1 MTYRRNEWSQAETE
15 LLADLLKRPGISV
28 DQIARTLGKPPRA
41 ITTKMERMGFRFN
54 RPPSWTPD
62 RIKRLEELWRAGLT
76 ASQIATRLG
85 GITRNAVIGKLHRL
99 NLADKA
105 PREKPKAGRTASHQK
120 TKRRRTRKM
129 MKPNPLLAL
138 MALPL
143 PEEPKDEIA
152 RTTIVDRER
161 DQCAWVIGEPR
172 ELKCCGAPIIP
183 GLKSP
188 YCLDHARRAYSLPT
202 VERREFILP
211 DIQEAIARKQAR
223 QAGEMK
229 DAEPEKEAA

>member
-1 MTYRRNEWSQAETE
+1 MATDTWVDEARVEFLKQLWADGHSASICAE
-15 LLADLLKRPGISV
+15 
-28 DQIARTLGKPPRA
+28 
-41 ITTKMERMGFRFN
+41 
-54 RPPSWTPD
+54 
-62 RIKRLEELWRAGLT
+62 RIKRRFGCCI
-76 ASQIATRLG
+76 S
-85 GITRNAVIGKLHRL
+85 RNAVISKIHRL
-99 NLADKA
+99 GL
-105 PREKPKAGRTASHQK
+105 AGRATWPQHEA
-120 TKRRRTRKM
+120 TKRAVNRRRKKAA
-129 MKPNPLLAL
+129 KPVRFAVKKSPLAELL
-138 MALPL
+138 GLPL

-223 QAGEMK
+223 QAGEILEK
-229 DAEPEKEAA
+229 EKEAA